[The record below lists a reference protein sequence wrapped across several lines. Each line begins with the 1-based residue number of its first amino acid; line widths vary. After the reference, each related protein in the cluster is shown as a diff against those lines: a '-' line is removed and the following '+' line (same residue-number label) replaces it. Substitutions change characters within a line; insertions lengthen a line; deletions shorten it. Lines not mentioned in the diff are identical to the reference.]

1 MEQDI
6 FEEWGEEANTSST
19 TANNTNNSSQSNPN
33 NSNNNGD
40 RKNRDMPPH
49 QDSDLGEAPDYPAIY
64 FVYNYETQKL
74 EVRDR
79 RGKIKQEIPIL
90 TINGTNGESAYTLWL
105 KDHQGSIVDFMESLK
120 GANGKN
126 GKNAYEEWKEWQG
139 PDADVSL
146 EAYWNYFKGENGKS
160 AFELWKEVHGEKVG
174 STPDDFFEYLKGQN
188 GKDAFEVWQD
198 LGYKNST
205 REDFFKWIAS
215 LVKTQKGEDGKVFY
229 PHFDGFTIY
238 FTEDLEGKGTH
249 IAEKDIRGKDGRTF
263 EPVFNGTEL
272 HFDDKE
278 GHKTDPVDLRGK
290 DAFELWKEYHH
301 KPDAKYEEFEEYFK
315 GQNVTAKHSYLNIKD
330 FTCPVQ
336 TIDTNLIANVLD
348 SGTSPDKLVQL
359 RQEDID
365 KLRNEGNKRREII
378 IKGVKV
384 PYFFLNGSY
393 IYENWAGWFKEF
405 SWWCAGADRGLLRMC
420 PGDHSK
426 YTGIGTV
433 ILFTALMA
441 WFSSFIAMLLVL
453 GVRDEYLLSLDI
465 EKTSAAAGFATFWG
479 LMIFFLDRF
488 ITNTMYSDG
497 KVSISKDEF
506 FGGLPRILIAIFLG
520 IVISAPLELRIFKT
534 SIEQQIVVDRQ
545 KETEVFEI
553 DCRRKAYLSL
563 SNHIHNLKN
572 TIDRDSVSIEKFETE
587 LSKLKDDYPKQSDY
601 KTNRNNYNG
610 DGNGNWVFAGQTEV
624 NDVKAYNEA
633 IKIWNE
639 KHPEYNNTN
648 KLKIALRDKREK
660 DKLKLDSLT
669 KNLNDTITKIVKHES
684 EKFVCKQDT
693 GLLRRLS
700 TLHSLAMNGYVPL
713 FSSEQTNI
721 DSTTVN
727 VYTDSLSTTSAA
739 LNIFKQS
746 NYELFDWGLKIS
758 LSLICFVILFFVFGA
773 RLSMEKKNLFIIS
786 AAFIVGIFVGCN
798 YELIHSLLYYLSTPI
813 GLIML
818 LFILIDISPVL
829 YKMMLADGVYD
840 NYLHQEKLLAQ
851 DKIRLSLAR
860 MLRNIEKGELKS
872 LSPFIMG
879 KMYRKLMKFS
889 TSKDGL
895 YNGQDKD
902 YKQHIQW
909 ENAGGLND
917 DIKKTNKEVFDV
929 VLDYKKRIIL
939 ASYAAWYRDMRD
951 AMIGKKDDEEGSKIT
966 PNAQLHEKDTQQEH
980 TDNNEE
986 AKNDSETQQNDG
998 TNNGSESSSQENSSD
1013 EK

>member
-64 FVYNYETQKL
+64 FVYNHETQKL

-139 PDADVSL
+139 PDADVSP

-238 FTEDLEGKGTH
+238 FTEDLEGKGAH

-315 GQNVTAKHSYLNIKD
+315 GQNVIAKHTYKDIHD

-336 TIDTNLIANVLD
+336 TIDTDLIANVLD
-348 SGTSPDKLVQL
+348 SGASPDNLIKL

-365 KLRNEGNKRREII
+365 KLRNEGNKRNDVCIT
-378 IKGVKV
+378 IKKLKIKI
-384 PYFFLNGSY
+384 PYFFLNGS
-393 IYENWAGWFKEF
+393 IIFKNWAGWFKEF

-441 WFSSFIAMLLVL
+441 WFSSYMAMRLVFQVPEDVSLLTLTGGNLGAIA
-453 GVRDEYLLSLDI
+453 
-465 EKTSAAAGFATFWG
+465 FATFWA
-479 LMIFFLDRF
+479 LLIFFLDRF

-497 KVSISKDEF
+497 KVTISKEEIA
-506 FGGLPRILIAIFLG
+506 GGLPRILIAIFLG
-520 IVISAPLELRIFKT
+520 VVISAPLELRIFKT
-534 SIEQQIVVDRQ
+534 SIDNKLVEVLLEEKTEFEKYCRVVKRADNTAKINQLTNEIKTDSLNLITLNNKVANIVGDP
-545 KETEVFEI
+545 K
-553 DCRRKAYLSL
+553 DPYPDSKDKAYQSIRYNA
-563 SNHIHNLKN
+563 SSKEYE
-572 TIDRDSVSIEKFETE
+572 SVFS
-587 LSKLKDDYPKQSDY
+587 QY
-601 KTNRNNYNG
+601 KY
-610 DGNGNWVFAGQTEV
+610 DQAV
-624 NDVKAYNEA
+624 NKWEA
-633 IKIWNE
+633 R
-639 KHPEYNNTN
+639 HPEYKQKKNIIKSLEENNPAKKDT
-648 KLKIALRDKREK
+648 LKMLIARVDSIIENYVN
-660 DKLKLDSLT
+660 LKGQEF
-669 KNLNDTITKIVKHES
+669 ES
-684 EKFVCKQDT
+684 RQDT
-693 GLLRRLS
+693 GLLKRLRVLHILAFEDYKPWFNNQNIS
-700 TLHSLAMNGYVPL
+700 EDHEFANKSHSKEKNDTLMNDTLKGNTLPLKNKNQASNNPFLEFLDSIFHSWWYFLL
-713 FSSEQTNI
+713 F
-721 DSTTVN
+721 
-727 VYTDSLSTTSAA
+727 
-739 LNIFKQS
+739 
-746 NYELFDWGLKIS
+746 
-758 LSLICFVILFFVFGA
+758 
-773 RLSMEKKNLFIIS
+773 
-786 AAFIVGIFVGCN
+786 
-798 YELIHSLLYYLSTPI
+798 TPI

-879 KMYRKLMKFS
+879 KIYRKLMKFS

-909 ENAGGLND
+909 ENVGGLND

-951 AMIGKKDDEEGSKIT
+951 AMIGKKDDEEGSRIT
-966 PNAQLHEKDTQQEH
+966 PNAHLHENDTQQEH
-980 TDNNEE
+980 TDKKEE
-986 AKNDSETQQNDG
+986 AKTDSETQKNDG
-998 TNNGSESSSQENSSD
+998 TNNGSEPSSQDNSSD
-1013 EK
+1013 ENED

>member
-238 FTEDLEGKGTH
+238 FTEDLEGNGTH

-315 GQNVTAKHSYLNIKD
+315 GQNVTAKHSYLDIKD

-336 TIDTNLIANVLD
+336 TIDTDLIANVLD
-348 SGTSPDKLVQL
+348 SGTSPAKLVQL

-365 KLRNEGNKRREII
+365 NLRNEGNKRRD
-378 IKGVKV
+378 IKLVGVKV

-393 IYENWAGWFKEF
+393 IYENWAGLFKEF

-433 ILFTALMA
+433 ILFTAIMA
-441 WFSSFIAMLLVL
+441 FFSSSFALSYVFKPDIMTDNFSTIGIVA
-453 GVRDEYLLSLDI
+453 GVI
-465 EKTSAAAGFATFWG
+465 WAA
-479 LMIFFLDRF
+479 MIFFLDRF

-497 KVSISKDEF
+497 KVTISWEELC
-506 FGGLPRILIAIFLG
+506 GGMPRILIAIFLG
-520 IVISAPLELRIFKT
+520 IVISAPLELKIFNDEIDALLKEDIVNNGEESIKKNPLYVTMQEKVNVANEQYKNEKKAAQKFSNKANADSTYFDKVQKKGSNSKSETPSKT
-534 SIEQQIVVDRQ
+534 SDG
-545 KETEVFEI
+545 KGGTM
-553 DCRRKAYLSL
+553 
-563 SNHIHNLKN
+563 N
-572 TIDRDSVSIEKFETE
+572 T
-587 LSKLKDDYPKQSDY
+587 
-601 KTNRNNYNG
+601 KTTTNSTSYVYVNEFNESRWNN
-610 DGNGNWVFAGQTEV
+610 D
-624 NDVKAYNEA
+624 
-633 IKIWNE
+633 
-639 KHPEYNNTN
+639 
-648 KLKIALRDKREK
+648 KIAQENRSRQYETIYLA
-660 DKLKLDSLT
+660 KLDSLEYLKDSLKQQYCSDT
-669 KNLNDTITKIVKHES
+669 IINKAIFNKGLNDRLAKLHEIAMKDYQPWEWCGDTI
-684 EKFVCKQDT
+684 DT
-693 GLLRRLS
+693 IIH
-700 TLHSLAMNGYVPL
+700 TWWWYL
-713 FSSEQTNI
+713 FN
-721 DSTTVN
+721 
-727 VYTDSLSTTSAA
+727 SA
-739 LNIFKQS
+739 
-746 NYELFDWGLKIS
+746 
-758 LSLICFVILFFVFGA
+758 V
-773 RLSMEKKNLFIIS
+773 
-786 AAFIVGIFVGCN
+786 
-798 YELIHSLLYYLSTPI
+798 

-879 KMYRKLMKFS
+879 KIYRKLMKFS
-889 TSKDGL
+889 YSKDGK
-895 YNGQDKD
+895 YEGQKKD
-902 YKQHIQW
+902 YKNHIDW
-909 ENAGGLND
+909 EEPKGLNEK
-917 DIKKTNKEVFDV
+917 IGKANEEVFNK

-966 PNAQLHEKDTQQEH
+966 PDAHLYENDTQQEH
-980 TDNNEE
+980 TDKNED
-986 AKNDSETQQNDG
+986 AKTDSNTQQNDEA
-998 TNNGSESSSQENSSD
+998 NDGSESSSQDNSSD

>member
-1 MEQDI
+1 MKQDI
-6 FEEWGEEANTSST
+6 FEGWGEEANTSST
-19 TANNTNNSSQSNPN
+19 TSSNTNNSSQSNSN
-33 NSNNNGD
+33 NGNNNGD
-40 RKNRDMPPH
+40 KRNRDMPPH

-64 FVYNYETQKL
+64 FVYNHETQKL

-120 GANGKN
+120 GVDGKN

-139 PDADVSL
+139 SDADVSP

-188 GKDAFEVWQD
+188 GKDAFGVWQD

-238 FTEDLEGKGTH
+238 FTEDIEGKGTH
-249 IAEKDIRGKDGRTF
+249 LAEKDIRGKDGRTF
-263 EPVFNGTEL
+263 EPKFDGTKL
-272 HFDDKE
+272 HFDDND
-278 GHKTDPVDLRGK
+278 GHKTDPVDLKGK

-315 GQNVTAKHSYLNIKD
+315 GQNVTAKHSYLDIKD
-330 FTCPVQ
+330 FPCPVQ
-336 TIDTNLIANVLD
+336 TIDTDLIANVLD
-348 SGTSPDKLVQL
+348 SGTTPDKLIQL

-365 KLRNEGNKRREII
+365 NLRKEGNRRREII
-378 IKGVKV
+378 WFKDCKYSFKE
-384 PYFFLNGSY
+384 PYFFLNGSR

-433 ILFTALMA
+433 ILFTAIMA
-441 WFSSFIAMLLVL
+441 FFSSSFALSYVFKPDKVTDNFSTIGIVA
-453 GVRDEYLLSLDI
+453 GVI
-465 EKTSAAAGFATFWG
+465 WAA
-479 LMIFFLDRF
+479 MIFFLDRF

-497 KVSISKDEF
+497 KVSIGKKELCS
-506 FGGLPRILIAIFLG
+506 GMPRILIAIFLG
-520 IVISAPLELRIFKT
+520 IVISAPLELKIFN
-534 SIEQQIVVDRQ
+534 E
-545 KETEVFEI
+545 EI
-553 DCRRKAYLSL
+553 DALMKEDIINNSEESIKKASSYV
-563 SNHIHNLKN
+563 
-572 TIDRDSVSIEKFETE
+572 TM
-587 LSKLKDDYPKQSDY
+587 Q
-601 KTNRNNYNG
+601 
-610 DGNGNWVFAGQTEV
+610 
-624 NDVKAYNEA
+624 VKVNEA
-633 IKIWNE
+633 KKQYENE
-639 KHPEYNNTN
+639 QKAAQKFLDKANADSTYYDSDKNVGSNSKSLTPSKASDGKGGTMVTSTTTN
-648 KLKIALRDKREK
+648 STSYVYLKKFNEGKWEK
-660 DKLKLDSLT
+660 DKAKQENRSEQYKTIYLAKLDSLGKLKESLKQKYCSDT
-669 KNLNDTITKIVKHES
+669 IINKAIFNKGLNDRLAKLHEIAMKDYQVW
-684 EKFVCKQDT
+684 EPT
-693 GLLRRLS
+693 NN
-700 TLHSLAMNGYVPL
+700 TSLNDALDPIIHAWWWYL
-713 FSSEQTNI
+713 FN
-721 DSTTVN
+721 
-727 VYTDSLSTTSAA
+727 SA
-739 LNIFKQS
+739 
-746 NYELFDWGLKIS
+746 
-758 LSLICFVILFFVFGA
+758 V
-773 RLSMEKKNLFIIS
+773 
-786 AAFIVGIFVGCN
+786 
-798 YELIHSLLYYLSTPI
+798 

-879 KMYRKLMKFS
+879 KIYRKLMKYS
-889 TSKDGL
+889 TSKGSL
-895 YNGQDKD
+895 YEGKDDKD
-902 YKQHIQW
+902 YKRHIQW
-909 ENAGGLND
+909 ENVGGLND

-951 AMIGKKDDEEGSKIT
+951 AMIGKKDDEDGSKIT
-966 PNAQLHEKDTQQEH
+966 PNAHLQENNTQQEN
-980 TDNNEE
+980 TDKNEE
-986 AKNDSETQQNDG
+986 DKTDCNTQQNNG
-998 TNNGSESSSQENSSD
+998 TNNESESFSQDNSSS

>member
-1 MEQDI
+1 MAFFDDI
-6 FEEWGEEANTSST
+6 NDDAPKTGWSSKE
-19 TANNTNNSSQSNPN
+19 
-33 NSNNNGD
+33 NSN
-40 RKNRDMPPH
+40 REKEKESVKDMPPH

-64 FVYNYETQKL
+64 FVYNHETQKL

-139 PDADVSL
+139 PDADVSP

-238 FTEDLEGKGTH
+238 FTEDLEGKGAH

-315 GQNVTAKHSYLNIKD
+315 GQNVTAKHSYLDIKD

-336 TIDTNLIANVLD
+336 TIDTDLIANVLD

-365 KLRNEGNKRREII
+365 NLRNEGNRRREI
-378 IKGVKV
+378 KLFGVKV

-405 SWWCAGADRGLLRMC
+405 TWWCAGADRGLLRMC

-441 WFSSFIAMLLVL
+441 WFSSYMAMRLVFQVPEDVSLLTLTGGNLGAIA
-453 GVRDEYLLSLDI
+453 
-465 EKTSAAAGFATFWG
+465 FATFWA
-479 LMIFFLDRF
+479 LLIFFLDRF

-497 KVSISKDEF
+497 KVTISKEEII
-506 FGGLPRILIAIFLG
+506 GGLPRILISIFLG
-520 IVISAPLELRIFKT
+520 IVISAPLELRIFSDEIENYLKT
-534 SIEQQIVVDRQ
+534 NLLDQYTTQEIAKSDKLSFAKEQVKRAGDDYDLARKNFEYFQALKADTTYKNYYGTKRITTSQTNGTTTIGQDRNGNPIESYGGGSSTYITVPDFD
-545 KETEVFEI
+545 K
-553 DCRRKAYLSL
+553 K
-563 SNHIHNLKN
+563 NLKLWKA
-572 TIDRDSVSIEKFETE
+572 DSINAKRALDKAEKAFQ
-587 LSKLKDDYPKQSDY
+587 LSKDTALS
-601 KTNRNNYNG
+601 
-610 DGNGNWVFAGQTEV
+610 
-624 NDVKAYNEA
+624 VKASLKNSYDLESAYEKKGLYDHLEA
-633 IKIWNE
+633 M
-639 KHPEYNNTN
+639 H
-648 KLKIALRDKREK
+648 KIALNSGKPNEFKPLALMNPIRIACSMIIFILVILIICLKTIEWNYIKR
-660 DKLKLDSLT
+660 L
-669 KNLNDTITKIVKHES
+669 
-684 EKFVCKQDT
+684 
-693 GLLRRLS
+693 
-700 TLHSLAMNGYVPL
+700 LAMVTALIIGGL
-713 FSSEQTNI
+713 TFS
-721 DSTTVN
+721 
-727 VYTDSLSTTSAA
+727 
-739 LNIFKQS
+739 
-746 NYELFDWGLKIS
+746 
-758 LSLICFVILFFVFGA
+758 CF
-773 RLSMEKKNLFIIS
+773 N
-786 AAFIVGIFVGCN
+786 
-798 YELIHSLLYYLSTPI
+798 LLYEFGYFLFTPI

-840 NYLHQEKLLAQ
+840 NYLDQEKHLAQ

-909 ENAGGLND
+909 ENAGGLNE
-917 DIKKTNKEVFDV
+917 DIKKANKEVFDV

-966 PNAQLHEKDTQQEH
+966 PNAHLHEKDTQQEH

-986 AKNDSETQQNDG
+986 AKTDSETQQKDG
-998 TNNGSESSSQENSSD
+998 TNNGSESSSQDNSSD
-1013 EK
+1013 ENED